1 MHGQLIWDCDEH
13 SPSFGSVTSTI
24 LTAGD
29 PWTTSCLVAEALDGK
44 PADDGGFGV
53 TDWERWRLGVGVRTE
68 KTREGE
74 REEKKLIKKEKE
86 KV

>member
-53 TDWERWRLGVGVRTE
+53 TD
-68 KTREGE
+68 
-74 REEKKLIKKEKE
+74 
-86 KV
+86 